1 MTINNTIPAGWRKLR
16 LGDICSFYSG
26 GTPSKNNP
34 KYWNNGTIKWLS
46 AKYIENNKVIG
57 WDLITDEGLYACKI
71 ANKGDIILVTRVS
84 IGKLL
89 LCNEPFAVNQ
99 DLTIIKTNKV
109 NNLFLFNVLQQ
120 KNREIIDKSQGLAIK
135 GITKESLADILF
147 LLPPLSEQE
156 KIAGILGTWDEAI
169 EKLSDLIEQ
178 KKLLKKGLMQKL
190 LTGKTRLPGFTQPWK
205 EVKLEEVIK
214 ENKVVIEKGKT
225 LTSENIIEG
234 NIPVIAGGKISPYYH
249 NNFTHNIPCVTISA
263 SGAYAGYVWKHNS
276 PIWASDCN
284 VLYGINYSTD
294 FLGYCL
300 EHKQNQIYQLQ
311 TGGAQPH
318 VYTSDIKIV
327 TIPNI
332 EISEQKAI
340 ADILQSCDLE
350 IEKLKTKLDLLKLQK
365 KGLMQQLLTGKIRV
379 KVNK

>member
-71 ANKGDIILVTRVS
+71 ANKDDIILVTRVS

-156 KIAGILGTWDEAI
+156 KIAEILGTWNEAI
-169 EKLSDLIEQ
+169 EKVSDLIEQ

-190 LTGKTRLPGFTQPWK
+190 LTGKTRLSGFTQPWK
-205 EVKLEEVIK
+205 TVKLDEICNIKKGQQLNKLDMK
-214 ENKVVIEKGKT
+214 ENANYPVLNGGIDFSGYTTEYNTKANTIT
-225 LTSENIIEG
+225 ISEGG
-234 NIPVIAGGKISPYYH
+234 NSCGFINFIKQDFWAGGHCYVIDNIQISKEFLFQSLKLKETKIMHLRVGSGLP
-249 NNFTHNIPCVTISA
+249 NIQLPSLKKYKITI
-263 SGAYAGYVWKHNS
+263 
-276 PIWASDCN
+276 P
-284 VLYGINYSTD
+284 
-294 FLGYCL
+294 
-300 EHKQNQIYQLQ
+300 
-311 TGGAQPH
+311 
-318 VYTSDIKIV
+318 SDIA
-327 TIPNI
+327 
-332 EISEQKAI
+332 EQKAI